1 MVTSSRTNARVA
13 VLVLDYTTCGIN
25 NVQGMLNFLAARRCV
40 CVFSF
45 CFYAMLA
52 F

>member
-1 MVTSSRTNARVA
+1 MITSKAYECAGGRPSSRLYDLRH
-13 VLVLDYTTCGIN
+13 